1 MADRFF
7 YGGQAVLEGVMMRG
21 RRSFVTAVRRP
32 NGEVTVD
39 AEPLNRLYTGVLR
52 KIPIVRGVIA
62 LLEAMVLGIKTLL
75 FSANV
80 SLEEEKV
87 EVSGGMVWRLL
98 SVSLALTVSLFFLAP
113 MLLANVFDFKSR
125 LSPVGYNILEG
136 FIRIA
141 IFTGYLALISVM
153 PDMRRVFA
161 YHGAEHK
168 TINAYEDG
176 APLDTPHIRKYSTAH
191 VRCGT
196 SFLFAVMVIAIL
208 VLSIFGRPGLFF
220 RIVSRVLVFP
230 VIAGISYEITL
241 FGGKHAK
248 NPVVRMVLW
257 PGLLLQKLT
266 TREPDDSQIEVA
278 AEALKRAVEIDRASQ
293 ERLNPESLV
302 IPQANSP

>member
-21 RRSFVTAVRRP
+21 RHSYVTGVRRP
-32 NGEVTVD
+32 NGEITLE

-52 KIPIVRGVIA
+52 KIPLVRGVIA
-62 LLEAMVLGIKTLL
+62 LLEAMVLGIKILL

-87 EVSGGMVWRLL
+87 EVSGGMVWLL
-98 SVSLALTVSLFFLAP
+98 IAVSLTLTVSLFFLAP

-141 IFTGYLALISVM
+141 IFTGYLALISLM

-176 APLDTPHIRKYSTAH
+176 APLDAAHIRKYSTAH

-196 SFLFAVMVIAIL
+196 SFLFAVMVIAVL
-208 VLSIFGRPGLFF
+208 VLSVFGRPELIL
-220 RIVSRVLVFP
+220 RIVSRIVIFP

-241 FGGKHAK
+241 FAGKHAK
-248 NPVVRMVLW
+248 NPFVRAVLW
-257 PGLLLQKLT
+257 PGLLLQRLT

-278 AEALKRAVEIDRASQ
+278 AEALKRVIEIDDTSQ
-293 ERLNPESLV
+293 ERDNLPVLTQS
-302 IPQANSP
+302 NSP